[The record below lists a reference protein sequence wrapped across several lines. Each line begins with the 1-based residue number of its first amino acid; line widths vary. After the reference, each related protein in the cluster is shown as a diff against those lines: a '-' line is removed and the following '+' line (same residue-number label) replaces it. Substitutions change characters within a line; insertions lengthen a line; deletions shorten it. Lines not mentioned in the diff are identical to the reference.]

1 MLCEAVDEIAEWLDQ
16 VYDATREIEELRRD
30 VREIL
35 SRLSRTKEDL
45 GQAGHAEENVTPRA

>member
-16 VYDATREIEELRRD
+16 VYDAKRGIEELRRD

-35 SRLSRTKEDL
+35 SRLSKTQEDL
-45 GQAGHAEENVTPRA
+45 GQTGHAEENVTPRA